1 MENPQPPEG
10 LASLLKSRIPFS
22 VKLLSWSRSSD
33 RLLSKAELRRILARP
48 RHQPF
53 SVKMAGKPFQIVDS
67 LSFYWGYREIFEQDI
82 YRVPDLPASPRI
94 LDCGANLGLAS
105 LFFLRTYPG
114 CHLTALEPDPDIF
127 RMLVANLES
136 HRNPQTR
143 FLNVALTAKA
153 GTYDFHQHRGDSG
166 RLGHPFGGSTAPA
179 KVEGISLD
187 ELLSEPVD
195 FLKMDIEGGE
205 VEVLTASRCL
215 HLARFIFVEYHSFE
229 GHPQELDVVLSRLS
243 KEGFRYWLQNHFTPK
258 NRWAFEE
265 NIEGMDAQINIFAR
279 RELR

>member
-1 MENPQPPEG
+1 M
-10 LASLLKSRIPFS
+10 SLR
-22 VKLLSWSRSSD
+22 SWFHDPD
-33 RLLSKAELRRILARP
+33 RLLSKGELRKILARP

-53 SVKMAGKPFQIVDS
+53 SVKMAGKPFQAVDS

-82 YRVPDLPASPRI
+82 YRLPDLPASPRI

-127 RMLVANLES
+127 RLLVANLES
-136 HRNPQTR
+136 HKNLQTR
-143 FLNVALTAKA
+143 LLNVALTAKA
-153 GTYDFHQHRGDSG
+153 GAYDFHQHRGDSG
-166 RLGHPFGGSTAPA
+166 RLGHPFGGSTAPI
-179 KVEGISLD
+179 KVGGISLD

-205 VEVLTASRCL
+205 VDVLAASRFL
-215 HLARFIFVEYHSFE
+215 HRARYIFVEYHSFK
-229 GHPQELDVVLSRLS
+229 GHPQELDLVLSRLS
-243 KEGFRYWLQNHFTPK
+243 SEGFRYWLQNNFTPK

-265 NIEGMDAQINIFAR
+265 TIEGMDAQINIFAR
-279 RELR
+279 REIP

>member
-1 MENPQPPEG
+1 MGCLLGPGSAGGKETGINLPV
-10 LASLLKSRIPFS
+10 SLR
-22 VKLLSWSRSSD
+22 SWFHD
-33 RLLSKAELRRILARP
+33 PDHLLSKAELRRILARP

-53 SVKMAGKPFQIVDS
+53 SVKMAGKPFQVVDS
-67 LSFYWGYREIFEQDI
+67 LSFYWGYREIFEQGI
-82 YRVPDLPASPRI
+82 YRIPDLPASPRI

-105 LFFLRTYPG
+105 LFFLRIYPE
-114 CHLTALEPDPDIF
+114 CHLTALEPDPDIYGL
-127 RMLVANLES
+127 LVANLES
-136 HRNPQTR
+136 HKNPQTR
-143 FLNVALTAKA
+143 LLNVALTAKA

-166 RLGHPFGGSTAPA
+166 RLGHPFEGSTAPT
-179 KVEGISLD
+179 KVGGIPLD

-205 VEVLTASRCL
+205 VDVLAASRCL

-229 GHPQELDVVLSRLS
+229 GHPQELNVVLSRLS
-243 KEGFRYWLQNHFTPK
+243 SAGFRYWLQNHFTPK

-265 NIEGMDAQINIFAR
+265 TIEGMDAQINIFAR